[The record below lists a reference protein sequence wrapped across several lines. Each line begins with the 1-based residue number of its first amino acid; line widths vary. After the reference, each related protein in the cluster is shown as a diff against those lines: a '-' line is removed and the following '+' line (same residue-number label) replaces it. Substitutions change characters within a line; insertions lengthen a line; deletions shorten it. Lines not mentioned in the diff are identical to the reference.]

1 MQLSSPGALL
11 FASCCWLL
19 ALGWLRVGIAGLR
32 GIRRLDDLNRIDPAS
47 LPDLEP
53 GTEPHLSVVVP
64 ARNEAAAVGAALRSL
79 VASDGIRLEIL
90 AVDDRSTDETGAIM
104 DAVAIEGTSVGV
116 RHSLQVQH
124 IHELPQGWLGKP
136 HAMVQAV
143 QRASAPWLL
152 FTDGDVLF
160 APHTLA
166 LALRL
171 ALARRADHLV
181 LAPTLIV
188 HNWAERAVVATLN
201 ALSQWV
207 VRPWKVADP
216 RARDAL
222 GVGGFNL
229 VRREVYDRVGGFD
242 RLRMAVVEDMALG
255 GAIKSAGGRQ
265 WFAIGRDLVRVRW
278 LEGVFGVLRASEKN
292 GLAVFGYRTWLATLA
307 GVGMLAHCFVPY
319 AGLAVGGWARW
330 ASLATYAGVAMTFI
344 ASRRMTWVS
353 PWLAVFFG
361 PAALL
366 SGYSLLRSIFL
377 TLKRGGVRWRGTFY
391 PLAELRVHARRAG

>member
-1 MQLSSPGALL
+1 MGTA
-11 FASCCWLL
+11 A
-19 ALGWLRVGIAGLR
+19 LR
-32 GIRRLDDLNRIDPAS
+32 GIPRLDDLNTIDSAS
-47 LPDLEP
+47 LPDLEL
-53 GTEPHLSVVVP
+53 GTESHLSVVVP
-64 ARNEAAAVGAALRSL
+64 ARDEAAAVGAALRSL
-79 VASDGIRLEIL
+79 VASTGIRLQIL

-104 DAVAIEGTSVGV
+104 DAVATECAAAGAPHRFEV
-116 RHSLQVQH
+116 LH
-124 IHELPQGWLGKP
+124 ICELPPGWLGKP

-143 QRASAPWLL
+143 RCASAPWLL

-160 APHTLA
+160 APRALE

-188 HNWAERAVVATLN
+188 HNLAERAVVATLN

-207 VRPWKVADP
+207 VRPWKIADP

-229 VRREVYDRVGGFD
+229 VRREAYERVGGFD

-255 GAIKSAGGRQ
+255 KAIKCAGGRQ

-278 LEGVFGVLRASEKN
+278 LEGVFGVVRASEKN

-307 GVGMLAHCFVPY
+307 GVGTLADCFLPY
-319 AGLAVGGWARW
+319 AGLAAGGWARW
-330 ASLATYAGVAMTFI
+330 ASLATYVGVAMTFV
-344 ASRRMTWVS
+344 ASRRITRVS

-377 TLKRGGVRWRGTFY
+377 TLKCGGVRWRGTFY
-391 PLAELRVHARRAG
+391 PLAELRAHARRAG